1 MKLKHLLSF
10 GLLII
15 LLTACNLPATTATAE
30 IPVPATLQINTQ
42 TAVVKLA
49 TATPTPII
57 LPTETALPSPTA
69 TEFSPFTIK
78 AGVNNFNV
86 RTNPGYLFPVLQMVQ
101 QGTDLTVY
109 GQAPG
114 GEWIYIKTPGGVYG
128 WVFAKL
134 IFDEPRLSQAPVR
147 EPEKVQLLKGT
158 LKDVQGN
165 PISGFQFA
173 LVQGSGPNAPRNDA
187 MTDQNG
193 EFFAFMPTSSSGVWT
208 VSYVA
213 YACTSNVVDADCNFL
228 PGQNKTPDPLSID
241 ITLPLNNPMQ
251 FIFQ

>member
-1 MKLKHLLSF
+1 MKLKLLLSF
-10 GLLII
+10 GLMII
-15 LLTACNLPATTATAE
+15 LLTACNLPASTPTAE
-30 IPVPATLQINTQ
+30 IAVPPTLEINTQ
-42 TAVVKLA
+42 VPVVVVA
-49 TATPTPII
+49 TATSAPTMS
-57 LPTETALPSPTA
+57 PTETVLPSPTP
-69 TEFSPFTIK
+69 TEFAPFTVK
-78 AGVNNFNV
+78 VSVNNFNV
-86 RTNPGYLFPVLQMVQ
+86 RTNPGYLFPVLLMVQ
-101 QGTDLTVY
+101 EGTELTVY

-114 GEWIYIKTPGGVYG
+114 GEWIYVKTPSGVYG

-134 IFDEPRLSQAPVR
+134 IFNEPRLSQAPIR
-147 EPEKVQLLKGT
+147 EPEKVQLVNGF

-173 LVQGSGPNAPRNDA
+173 LVQGSGNNAPRNDA
-187 MTDQNG
+187 MTDENG

-228 PGQNKTPDPLSID
+228 PGQSKTPDPLIVD
-241 ITLPLNNPMQ
+241 ITLPINEPLQ